1 MPTSISS
8 TRRTRRRS
16 IPPEI
21 IQRVVFE
28 LRHDRK
34 TLKSLSLVGRT
45 WVSATNRYL
54 FNILRLNASNIVEVS
69 CKLASTNSKQSR
81 LCSKGIR
88 RVVLQQPLRSEH
100 FFSLFAQHPLE
111 DATNRKGSKGPE
123 RGVPVDKRP
132 KLDKELQKVFGRVT
146 KLTVEGISSHLV
158 GIRKLLVEASSAGPV
173 GQEWTVELD
182 IDIELQAE
190 MKANAIHYLDFSLNP
205 KITHIR
211 LRGSWW
217 FFLSLKDP
225 IRTLATNAEDFDIT
239 RL

>member
-1 MPTSISS
+1 MAHFVPI
-8 TRRTRRRS
+8 
-16 IPPEI
+16 
-21 IQRVVFE
+21 VFRLAPFIE
-28 LRHDRK
+28 RWSFLSVH
-34 TLKSLSLVGRT
+34 TL
-45 WVSATNRYL
+45 A
-54 FNILRLNASNIVEVS
+54 
-69 CKLASTNSKQSR
+69 
-81 LCSKGIR
+81 
-88 RVVLQQPLRSEH
+88 
-100 FFSLFAQHPLE
+100 
-111 DATNRKGSKGPE
+111 
-123 RGVPVDKRP
+123 
-132 KLDKELQKVFGRVT
+132 
-146 KLTVEGISSHLV
+146 HLV